1 MNQAKLLFV
10 GLGNATLPNTR
21 HNVGMM
27 VIDHIVKHLNLS
39 WTQNRN
45 WKSDTTH
52 TTVLVHSNKEVKEY
66 QVTFLKP
73 RKFMNISGS
82 CVAQAVHDLSIPM
95 SNLYIFHDDM
105 QRELGKVSLK
115 ESGSANGHNGVKS
128 VIEHLKQKDFKR
140 VRIGIGRPP
149 FDDRS
154 HDIVASF
161 VLSKFNQGEI
171 EQLESLV
178 YPIWTRD
185 QGLELLCDKGQL
197 PKNKTKKK
205 KNKVKID
212 DDENS
217 LSDYSL

>member
-1 MNQAKLLFV
+1 MLMNQAKLLFV

-27 VIDHIVKHLNLS
+27 NH
-39 WTQNRN
+39 N

-105 QRELGKVSLK
+105 QRELG
-115 ESGSANGHNGVKS
+115 
-128 VIEHLKQKDFKR
+128 KDFKR

-205 KNKVKID
+205 KKKYSDLLLSLRKRLHLSSMLTKINVVESFNITTR
-212 DDENS
+212 ENVTFRFF
-217 LSDYSL
+217 L